1 MQRSPKSRRAV
12 VLPQPLRKKIDFYTL
27 AAGAAGVGMLALAH
41 SAEAEVV
48 YTPAKLQMNVPN
60 TYQIDL
66 NNDGKVDMQFHFST
80 TATSGGNFAAGG
92 ISLSRANYYWA
103 SSNKV
108 AGAQVGAR
116 FVVFPFAAGQVIG
129 PARNF
134 KTGAFVG
141 GDDDFIRSDKVEWD
155 GPWANGG
162 KGLNNRYAGVK
173 FMINGE
179 AHYGWI
185 RLSMHIANEAPPFR
199 AAVTGYA
206 YETIANKPIIA
217 GATKESDADAQVSS
231 AAHESTAAPATTLGM
246 LAMGALELS
255 VSRKE

>member
-1 MQRSPKSRRAV
+1 MQRNPKSRRAV
-12 VLPQPLRKKIDFYTL
+12 ILPQPLRKKIDFYTL

-41 SAEAEVV
+41 PAEGEVV
-48 YTPAKLQMNVPN
+48 YTPANLQMNVPN

-66 NNDGKVDMQFHFST
+66 NNDGKVDMQIHFST

-108 AGAQVGAR
+108 AGVQVGAR
-116 FVVFPFAAGQVIG
+116 FDAFPLAAGQVIG
-129 PARNF
+129 PNRNF
-134 KTGAFVG
+134 EKGAFVG
-141 GDDDFIRSDKVEWD
+141 GDDDLIGSDKVDWD

-185 RLSMHIANEAPPFR
+185 RLSMQIKNEAPPFR
-199 AAVTGYA
+199 ATMTGYA
-206 YETIANKPIIA
+206 YETIANKPIVA
-217 GATKESDADAQVSS
+217 GATKESDAGAQVSS
-231 AAHESTAAPATTLGM
+231 AAHETTAAPATTLGM
-246 LAMGALELS
+246 LATGALGLS
-255 VSRKE
+255 ILRKE